1 MSAHPIEAAPA
12 GAWGLDRRR
21 LLLAGAVLLALPAVA
36 RAAQGGASEADV
48 TIPTPDGAADAVLF
62 TPEGKGPW
70 PAVILWHD
78 LAGLRPVYREMGRR
92 LAVQGYVVLAPNAF
106 YRSAR
111 ASGEEP
117 DMSDAA
123 VRQRQMDYRAAA
135 TDEGIARDAVAYMA
149 YLDGLAQTAKGRKA
163 GTLGYDVGASYA
175 FRAAA
180 ALPDRIA
187 AVACIHGLGVA
198 TPRPN
203 SPHLLVPRSKAAYL
217 VVQAR
222 DDDAREPEDKDD
234 LRKVIAD
241 AGLTGTVTVSPADHG
256 FAVPGN
262 ARYDAAAADRAW
274 ADVLALFTAALR

>member
-1 MSAHPIEAAPA
+1 MSAQDIDAAPA
-12 GAWGLDRRR
+12 GAWATDRRR
-21 LLLAGAVLLALPAVA
+21 LLFAGAVLLALPVAA
-36 RAAQGGASEADV
+36 RAAGEAVREADV
-48 TIPTPDGAADAVLF
+48 TIPTPDGSADAVLF
-62 TPEGKGPW
+62 TPAGTGPW
-70 PAVILWHD
+70 PAIILWHD
-78 LAGLRPVYREMGRR
+78 LAGLRPVYRDMGRT
-92 LAVQGYVVLAPNAF
+92 LAAQGYVVLAPNAF

-111 ASGEEP
+111 ANGAELNMRDP
-117 DMSDAA
+117 Q
-123 VRQRQMDYRAAA
+123 VRQRQTDYRAAA

-149 YLDGLAQTAKGRKA
+149 YLDGLAQTATQRKA

-180 ALPDRIA
+180 ALPERIA

-203 SPHLLVPRSKAAYL
+203 SPHLLVAKSRAAYL

-241 AGLTGTVTVSPADHG
+241 AGLGGTVEISAADHG

-262 ARYDAAAADRAW
+262 ARYDAAAAERAW
-274 ADVLALFTAALR
+274 TAVLALFSATLR